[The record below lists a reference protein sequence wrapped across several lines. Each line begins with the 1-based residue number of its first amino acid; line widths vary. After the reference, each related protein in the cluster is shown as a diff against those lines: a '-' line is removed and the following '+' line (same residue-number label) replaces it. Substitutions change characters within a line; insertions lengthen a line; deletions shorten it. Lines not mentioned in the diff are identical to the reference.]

1 VSTAV
6 AWVALGLVPVLVAL
20 TRQRRTMPAGQDEV
34 WFLLVATRLARGRR
48 LYSEVFYGAG
58 PLPVWG
64 ATLLVR
70 LCDAGLKTLRTCTA
84 VVLAAT
90 TVLLLVLVAPA
101 GGLAVVCTAVA
112 LAGLVLARPPDN
124 AYGVSARAGVAV
136 SVAALA
142 ASDPDFVGARAVGG
156 EQTLAALALVSGV
169 GLVLALFS
177 KHTLGAAAALT
188 VLPGWL
194 VVSGPSSA
202 GVATG
207 TTVVG
212 SVAVLAVLSRRGELR
227 GFVRRTLTD
236 KGAYLSTGRLTFT
249 GEAHRLAR
257 SRPELWWI
265 DLTAYAVTVV
275 AAVGTVVAAV
285 SRTPGAIEALCL
297 AAVSV
302 AGNYPRASPS
312 HVRAGAALAL
322 AALVV
327 VLAPAPTALA
337 VVLAALA
344 TVGGLALVA
353 SWRRPRR
360 APEVEV
366 DVLDGLPLLSP
377 MPARS
382 LTDGERVRDTAGRR
396 VLVLRSDAAQW
407 YLALDLRNPTPYDYP
422 LASTFG
428 RSGQDLIAA
437 RLRRSDIE
445 WCLMAPADAGPL
457 TPDRLEE
464 AVRSRMDPVLDTA
477 LGVLYRARHP

>member
-1 VSTAV
+1 MSTAV

-70 LCDAGLKTLRTCTA
+70 LRDAGLKTLRTCTA
-84 VVLAAT
+84 AVLAGT

-101 GGLAVVCTAVA
+101 GGPAVVCTAVA
-112 LAGLVLARPPDN
+112 VAGLVLARPPDN

-142 ASDPDFVGARAVGG
+142 ASDPDFVGARAVVG
-156 EQTLAALALVSGV
+156 EQTLALALVSGV

-212 SVAVLAVLSRRGELR
+212 SVAVLTLLSRRGELR

-344 TVGGLALVA
+344 TVGGLGLVA
-353 SWRRPRR
+353 SWRRPGR

-428 RSGQDLIAA
+428 RAGQEDVAA

-457 TPDRLEE
+457 TPERLEE